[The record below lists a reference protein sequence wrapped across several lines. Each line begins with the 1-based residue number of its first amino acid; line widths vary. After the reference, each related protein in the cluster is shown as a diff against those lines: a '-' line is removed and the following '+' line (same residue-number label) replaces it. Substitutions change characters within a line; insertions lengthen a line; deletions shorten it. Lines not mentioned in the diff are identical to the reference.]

1 MAKPLVVGVDLG
13 GTKVATVVARSD
25 AAIVS
30 RVTRPTEPERGVDAV
45 VATIIDSVREAV
57 AEAGA
62 KLDDVAGV
70 GVGSPGPL
78 NPETGVVVFAPNLKW
93 HDVPLVALM
102 RQALGVP
109 VYLENDANLAALGE
123 ARYGAGRG
131 SKNMIYITVST
142 GIGGGLILGGE
153 IYSGSSFVA
162 GEVGHMIIT
171 DEDGS
176 PQCGCGNHGCLEAL
190 ASGPAIARMAREL
203 IRHGEET
210 MILDL
215 VHGNIELVT
224 SEVVGRAAL
233 AGDAAAIAILG
244 KAADYLGIGI
254 ANLVNILNPDTVV
267 IGGGV
272 SRVGEILL
280 KPVREVVAERA
291 LRPAFEAVRIVQAE
305 LGPDAGVVGAVS
317 LVFSK
322 LRTGAG
328 AGRAGAGS

>member
-1 MAKPLVVGVDLG
+1 MARPLVVGVDLG
-13 GTKVATVVARSD
+13 GTKVATAVARSD

-30 RVTRPTEPERGVDAV
+30 RVTKQTEPERGLDAV

-57 AEAGA
+57 EEAGA

-78 NPETGVVVFAPNLKW
+78 NPETGTVIFAPNLGW

-102 RQALGVP
+102 EQALNVP
-109 VYLENDANLAALGE
+109 VHIENDANLAALGE

-153 IYSGSSFVA
+153 IYSGSSFAA
-162 GEVGHMIIT
+162 GEVGHMTIT

-176 PQCGCGNHGCLEAL
+176 PQCGCGNYGCLEAL

-215 VHGNIELVT
+215 VRGNVELVT

-272 SRVGEILL
+272 SKVGEILL

-291 LRPAFEAVRIVQAE
+291 LKPAFEAVKIVRAE
-305 LGPDAGVVGAVS
+305 LGADAGVVGAVC
-317 LVFSK
+317 LVLSR
-322 LRTGAG
+322 LPAAAAAGGTGAG
-328 AGRAGAGS
+328 G

>member
-1 MAKPLVVGVDLG
+1 MARPLVVGVDLG
-13 GTKVATVVARSD
+13 GTKVATAAAGCD

-30 RVTRPTEPERGVDAV
+30 RVTSPTEPERGVDAV
-45 VATIIDSVREAV
+45 VATIIESVEEAV

-62 KLDDVAGV
+62 TLDAVAGV

-78 NPETGVVVFAPNLKW
+78 NPETGVVTFAPNLKW
-93 HDVPLVALM
+93 HDVPLGALM

-109 VYLENDANLAALGE
+109 IYMENDANLAALGE

-142 GIGGGLILGGE
+142 GIGGGLIFDGE

-162 GEVGHMIIT
+162 GEIGHMTIA
-171 DEDGS
+171 DEDEG
-176 PQCGCGNHGCLEAL
+176 PRCGCGNYGCLESL

-210 MILDL
+210 MIVDL
-215 VHGNIELVT
+215 VQGNIELVT
-224 SEVVGRAAL
+224 SEIVGRAAL

-254 ANLVNILNPDTVV
+254 ANLVNILNPDTIV

-280 KPVREVVAERA
+280 EPVREVVAERA

-305 LGPDAGVVGAVS
+305 LGPDAGVVGAVC
-317 LVFSK
+317 LVLSK
-322 LRTGAG
+322 LKTGECRTGA
-328 AGRAGAGS
+328 RS